1 MFENLARMAD
11 PILNVDIVKRT
22 RRNHGLEHATV
33 HVLNKPISGRS
44 DAEGFWLMG
53 DVETTEV
60 ESAAEE
66 ALRRMRGGEHGLAI
80 HPNCGTNLLT
90 TATMASLAALVGSI
104 GTKRSTMDFV
114 GRLPTIILL
123 TVGAIVVSEPVGMN
137 LQKYFTTLGDP
148 GNLEIT
154 GVRRQA
160 MNNPLGGAITLHRV
174 TTISS

>member
-53 DVETTEV
+53 DVETGEV
-60 ESAAEE
+60 ETAAHE
-66 ALRRMRGGEHGLAI
+66 ALRRMRGGEHQLAL

-104 GTKRSTMDFV
+104 GTKRGAADLF
-114 GRLPTIILL
+114 GRLPTIVLL
-123 TVGAIVVSEPVGMN
+123 TVGAIVISEPVGMN

-154 GVRRQA
+154 GVRRQN
-160 MNNPLGGAITLHRV
+160 MNNPLGGPITLHRV